1 MDRRSS
7 YAYKYSFYNPVMSA
21 VGSIVAV
28 VFLLAIGLLTDGVV
42 LLLRRIFGKR
52 KESPVKTMRFEAGNI
67 PVGEAKSMLPM
78 QYIGFLIMF
87 LSVEPVIGLL
97 LTLSF
102 YPALPLMYFLAVSLI
117 TMLPA
122 IYVAYRDAT
131 ELAYS
136 PQIKKAARK

>member
-1 MDRRSS
+1 MLIN
-7 YAYKYSFYNPVMSA
+7 YSFYNPVMSA

-42 LLLRRIFGKR
+42 LLLRRIFGNKR
-52 KESPVKTMRFEAGNI
+52 ESPVKTMRFEAGNI
-67 PVGEAKSMLPM
+67 PIGEAKSMLPM

-87 LSVEPVIGLL
+87 LSVEPIIGLF

-102 YPALPLMYFLAVSLI
+102 YPSLPLIYLLIITFI

-122 IYVAYRDAT
+122 IYVAYRDSIAV
-131 ELAYS
+131 AY
-136 PQIKKAARK
+136 PLRLKKATSE

>member
-1 MDRRSS
+1 M
-7 YAYKYSFYNPVMSA
+7 
-21 VGSIVAV
+21 
-28 VFLLAIGLLTDGVV
+28 
-42 LLLRRIFGKR
+42 
-52 KESPVKTMRFEAGNI
+52 
-67 PVGEAKSMLPM
+67 GEAKSMLPM

>member
-1 MDRRSS
+1 
-7 YAYKYSFYNPVMSA
+7 MSA

-28 VFLLAIGLLTDGVV
+28 VFLLAIGLLVDGVV
-42 LLLRRIFGKR
+42 LLLRRVFGNR

-87 LSVEPVIGLL
+87 LSVEPVIGLF

-102 YPALPLMYFLAVSLI
+102 YPGLPLFYLLIVSLVA
-117 TMLPA
+117 MLPA

-131 ELAYS
+131 ALAYP
-136 PQIKKAARK
+136 PQIKKAVTK